1 MELKESQEVVEFESI
16 IYDLTVQATPNE
28 NLKNG
33 DEVEF
38 ELLYEEENSI
48 NLELKL
54 KDTKTTVEELEPIT
68 TLSQEEIFSGME
80 LEFEGISP
88 FLTARILDNPSSEV
102 AELFNYTIA
111 EKRFMNDEE
120 IEIIAEPQSD
130 LTSLGYKA
138 DEKDFTHK

>member
-1 MELKESQEVVEFESI
+1 MKKRFITALAIIFMIVLLSACGKTTYEIDKEVSIEFEGYDEYGQAIVNLDREALFNALDEKMELKESQEVVEFESI

-54 KDTKTTVEELEPIT
+54 KDTKTTVEELE
-68 TLSQEEIFSGME
+68 QD
-80 LEFEGISP
+80 
-88 FLTARILDNPSSEV
+88 R
-102 AELFNYTIA
+102 
-111 EKRFMNDEE
+111 
-120 IEIIAEPQSD
+120 
-130 LTSLGYKA
+130 
-138 DEKDFTHK
+138 